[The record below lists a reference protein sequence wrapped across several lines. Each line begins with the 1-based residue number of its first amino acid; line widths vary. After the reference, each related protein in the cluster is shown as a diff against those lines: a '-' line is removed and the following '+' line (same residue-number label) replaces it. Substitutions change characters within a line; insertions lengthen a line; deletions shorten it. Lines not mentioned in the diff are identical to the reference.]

1 MLSLKIENPK
11 VEEIFLEAFGS
22 DKASFFQFIIDAY
35 EKQKFLV
42 SLDKSC
48 KQAILQQNGELEETT
63 LQDLI
68 NEL

>member
-1 MLSLKIENPK
+1 M
-11 VEEIFLEAFGS
+11 
-22 DKASFFQFIIDAY
+22 FIIDAY
-35 EKQKFLV
+35 EKQKFLA

-48 KQAILQQNGELEETT
+48 KQAILQQNGELEETS

>member
-1 MLSLKIENPK
+1 MLSLRIENPQ
-11 VEEIFLEAFGS
+11 VEEIFLDGFSS
-22 DKASFFQFIIDAY
+22 DKESFFQFIIDAY
-35 EKQKFLV
+35 EKQKFLA

-48 KQAILQQNGELEETT
+48 KQANLQQNGELEETT

>member
-1 MLSLKIENPK
+1 M
-11 VEEIFLEAFGS
+11 
-22 DKASFFQFIIDAY
+22 FIIDSC
-35 EKQKFLV
+35 EKQKFLA

-48 KQAILQQNGELEETT
+48 KQAILQQNGELEETS

>member
-1 MLSLKIENPK
+1 MISIRVEGPK
-11 VEEIFLEAFGS
+11 VEKIFFDGFAR
-22 DKASFFQFIIDAY
+22 DKESFFEVIVDAY
-35 EKQKFLV
+35 ERQQFLN

-48 KQAILQQNGELEETT
+48 KQAIMQHNGEIEEST